1 MHGKKS
7 LPGAEEAVSC
17 WSDCFAGGAV
27 MEAGGGVVAHG
38 RRLPAE
44 ATVSSGGATVLFSGF
59 PLSSRFVFNFPTPF
73 QAFPSFPIFR
83 FLSLSV
89 CFFWFVLSSL
99 WFVSVFSC
107 VFVFFLCVFSLVR
120 PLFCLL
126 LLLLT
131 VFSAVNNVL
140 PSLQRLRGGAG
151 GRAWLGWGAS
161 PVWELEVQRRLTSM
175 DEEVEQTGWDG
186 RG

>member
-1 MHGKKS
+1 
-7 LPGAEEAVSC
+7 
-17 WSDCFAGGAV
+17 
-27 MEAGGGVVAHG
+27 MESGGGVVAHG

-89 CFFWFVLSSL
+89 RFFFFGSFSPLSGSFL
-99 WFVSVFSC
+99 FSPVFS
-107 VFVFFLCVFSLVR
+107 FFFLCVFSLVR

-140 PSLQRLRGGAG
+140 PSLQRLRRGAG

-175 DEEVEQTGWDG
+175 DEEVEQTGWEG

>member
-89 CFFWFVLSSL
+89 RFFFLVRSLLSPVRFCFLLCFRFFFSAFFL
-99 WFVSVFSC
+99 WFGPCFVFS
-107 VFVFFLCVFSLVR
+107 
-120 PLFCLL
+120 FCC
-126 LLLLT
+126 
-131 VFSAVNNVL
+131 
-140 PSLQRLRGGAG
+140 
-151 GRAWLGWGAS
+151 
-161 PVWELEVQRRLTSM
+161 
-175 DEEVEQTGWDG
+175 
-186 RG
+186 